1 MLAKRLGGDEAARS
15 WVAAL
20 AKRVAAAGSA
30 EDAVREIADGVARDL
45 DPYAFG
51 VFLEDP
57 AAHALVLRHRN
68 AHGPLKDHPIEVH
81 PEQGMVGFVFRHGV
95 PLVVHDVARDPRYI
109 RGPLA
114 DSMTALAVPIK
125 AGRETVGAV
134 DIESDEAWT
143 FDAADVE
150 GIQALASAIGSV
162 VARSRGAPRARHGD
176 PPATLQKP

>member
-1 MLAKRLGGDEAARS
+1 MLAKRLGGEEAARS
-15 WVAAL
+15 WVRAL
-20 AKRVAAAGSA
+20 AERVAAAKDA
-30 EDAVREIADGVARDL
+30 EDAMREIAEGLSKDV

-57 AAHALVLRHRN
+57 GAHALVLHHRL
-68 AHGPLKDHPIEVH
+68 AHGPLKGVPIAVH
-81 PEQGMVGFVFRHGV
+81 PEQGLVGFVFRHGV
-95 PLVVHDVARDPRYI
+95 PLVVHDVAGDPRYI

-143 FDAADVE
+143 FDACDVE
-150 GIQALASAIGSV
+150 GIQDLASALGSV
-162 VARSRGAPRARHGD
+162 VARTRGTPSRSTP
-176 PPATLQKP
+176 